1 MTLKLIRRKA
11 KTSSRLLLDA
21 EAADRDRAQEAPGL
35 AFAVS
40 ATTLAAIPAEA
51 TPDSTSA
58 VLRHTQA
65 HITPT
70 SGTPASYRAD
80 EVRERRRHAAIG
92 HWRSSVFR

>member
-51 TPDSTSA
+51 TPNSTSA
-58 VLRHTQA
+58 VLRHTQVQFIRGKPL
-65 HITPT
+65 H
-70 SGTPASYRAD
+70 GAD
-80 EVRERRRHAAIG
+80 EVENVVLILCRDQLPKQL
-92 HWRSSVFR
+92 